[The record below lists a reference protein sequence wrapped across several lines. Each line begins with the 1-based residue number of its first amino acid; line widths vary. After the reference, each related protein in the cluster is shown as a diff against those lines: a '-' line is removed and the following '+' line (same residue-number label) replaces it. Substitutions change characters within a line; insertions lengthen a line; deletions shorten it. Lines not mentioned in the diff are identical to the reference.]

1 MKHESHGVVA
11 SFDDP
16 HAFIAAL
23 GKLRDAGYTRIEANV
38 PFGVEAMGDL
48 LPGKP
53 TPIARIV
60 LAGGIVGGLAGY
72 FLQWY
77 AARDYPLNV
86 GGRPL
91 NSWPAFVPVT
101 FELMVLVAALA
112 GVAGLLWLCGL
123 PRLDHPIFNATGIE
137 RASQDRF
144 FLCVRSDDPRFDA
157 PAVNAMLRKLE
168 AVTCE
173 EVSA

>member
-1 MKHESHGVVA
+1 MNSESHGVVA
-11 SFDDP
+11 SFAES
-16 HAFIAAL
+16 HVFIEAL
-23 GKLRDAGYTRIEANV
+23 RRLKDAGYTQIEANA
-38 PFGVEAMGDL
+38 PFAVEELTEL

-60 LAGGIVGGLAGY
+60 LIAGIVGGTVGY

-101 FELMVLVAALA
+101 F
-112 GVAGLLWLCGL
+112 
-123 PRLDHPIFNATGIE
+123 
-137 RASQDRF
+137 
-144 FLCVRSDDPRFDA
+144 
-157 PAVNAMLRKLE
+157 
-168 AVTCE
+168 
-173 EVSA
+173 